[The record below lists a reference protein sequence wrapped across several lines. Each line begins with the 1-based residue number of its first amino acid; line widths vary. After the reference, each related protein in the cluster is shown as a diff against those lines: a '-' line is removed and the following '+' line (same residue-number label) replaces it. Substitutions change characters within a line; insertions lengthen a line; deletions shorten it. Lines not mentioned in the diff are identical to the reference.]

1 MMFKVMGIAAAA
13 GMMRLL
19 WPVEPLP
26 QEEAPD
32 ALVQEVMSHKIV
44 HMDTCDLNELG
55 LQGAECIA
63 TQDDQRRYWMII
75 FDDEIKMNMVVMY
88 DGATNVLWCRPGDC
102 T

>member
-1 MMFKVMGIAAAA
+1 MIKVLGIAVAA

-19 WPVEPLP
+19 WPIEPLP
-26 QEEAPD
+26 AEEAPV

-63 TQDDQRRYWMII
+63 TQDEQRRYWMIL

-88 DGATNVLWCRPGDC
+88 DGQTNVLWCRSDSC
-102 T
+102 S

>member
-1 MMFKVMGIAAAA
+1 MKVIVVAVAA

-19 WPVEPLP
+19 WPIEPLP
-26 QEEAPD
+26 AEEAPT
-32 ALVQEVMSHKIV
+32 ALVQEVMSHQIV

-63 TQDDQRRYWMII
+63 TRDDRGRYWMIL
-75 FDDEIKMNMVVMY
+75 FDDDIKMNMVVLY
-88 DGATNVLWCRPGDC
+88 DGSTNVLWCKATAC

>member
-1 MMFKVMGIAAAA
+1 MIKVLGIAVAA

-19 WPVEPLP
+19 WPIEPLP
-26 QEEAPD
+26 AEEAPV

-63 TQDDQRRYWMII
+63 TQDEQRRYWFII
-75 FDDEIKMNMVVMY
+75 FDDEIKMNMVVLY
-88 DGATNVLWCRPGDC
+88 DGATSVLWCRKDSC
-102 T
+102 A

>member
-1 MMFKVMGIAAAA
+1 MILKVMGIAAAA

-19 WPVEPLP
+19 WPIEPLP

-44 HMDTCDLNELG
+44 HMDTCDLTELG
-55 LQGAECIA
+55 ITGAECIA
-63 TQDDQRRYWMII
+63 TQDDQRRYWLIL
-75 FDDEIKMNMVVMY
+75 FDDEIKMNMVVLY
-88 DGATNVLWCRPGDC
+88 DGAPNVLWCREGSC